1 MCMDSSFE
9 KLLKHVEQNNLF
21 ACEGCGK
28 LNSTHQFPPHV
39 FITNMW

>member
-9 KLLKHVEQNNLF
+9 KLWKNVEQNNLF